1 MRTPTD
7 LMTIGDLAA
16 RAGVAT
22 SAVRFYEEQGLI
34 RSERTAGNQRR
45 YPRHMLRRL
54 SLLLFA
60 RRLGIPLTEI
70 AEVFA
75 ELPEER
81 MPGKRDWARI
91 SARWHAHLEERRREI
106 ERLEAELTGCIG
118 CGCLSLRRCRI
129 LNPEDAL
136 SDEGP
141 GPRRLLAEH
150 DDEPGA

>member
-1 MRTPTD
+1 
-7 LMTIGDLAA
+7 
-16 RAGVAT
+16 
-22 SAVRFYEEQGLI
+22 
-34 RSERTAGNQRR
+34 
-45 YPRHMLRRL
+45 LRRL

-75 ELPEER
+75 ELPEDR

-150 DDEPGA
+150 DD